1 MAFTLDT
8 LAQELGIDPS
18 TLHAKSDV
26 VAKWNGYLSEA
37 DTKYSQATAAQRDA
51 AESVEQAKRDQT
63 AIDEQITKFGMT
75 EVRVAELEAANA
87 AYKSALEKAKES
99 GLNIDLSG
107 IRQPAAAVTVD
118 PNKTLHDTM
127 RTGFSQMGE
136 ALRVQTRYQSVYG
149 KPFVDDPVRL
159 VDEAIAAKMS
169 VSDYAERKYKF
180 SEETTRQSAAEQ
192 QRKIDEGVQAGV
204 KKWQEDHPVTNGHPG
219 LARGRDSAHSKV
231 FKPRDAKEQSDFRKL
246 SPRDRIAASVSRVR
260 QAVASSA
267 D

>member
-37 DTKYSQATAAQRDA
+37 DTKYSQATAAQREA
-51 AESVEQAKRDQT
+51 VETLEQAKRDQS
-63 AIDEQITKFGMT
+63 AIDDQIQKFGVS
-75 EVRVAELEAANA
+75 EVRVAELESANA
-87 AYKSALEKAKES
+87 AYRSALEKAKES

-107 IRQPAAAVTVD
+107 IRQPTAVTPAD
-118 PNKTLHDTM
+118 PNKTLQDQLK
-127 RTGFSQMGE
+127 TGFSQMGA
-136 ALRVQTRYQSVYG
+136 ALRAQARYQSVYG
-149 KPFVDDPVRL
+149 KPFTDDPVKL
-159 VDEAIAAKMS
+159 IDEAIAARMP
-169 VSDYAERKYKF
+169 VEQYAEQKYKF
-180 SEETTRQSAAEQ
+180 GEETEKQRQSEVQA
-192 QRKIDEGVQAGV
+192 KIDAGVSAGV

-219 LARGRDSAHSKV
+219 LARGRDSVHSKI
-231 FKPRDAKEQSDFRKL
+231 FKPRDAQEQNDFRKM

>member
-51 AESVEQAKRDQT
+51 SESLEQAKRDQS

-75 EVRVAELEAANA
+75 EVRVAELESANA

-107 IRQPAAAVTVD
+107 IRQPAASTPVD
-118 PNKTLHDTM
+118 PNKTLQDQLK
-127 RTGFSQMGE
+127 TGFSQMGA
-136 ALRVQTRYQSVYG
+136 ALRAQARYQAVYG
-149 KPFVDDPVRL
+149 KPFTDDPVKL
-159 VDEAIAAKMS
+159 IDEAIAARIP
-169 VSDYAERKYKF
+169 VEQYAEQKYKF
-180 SEETTRQSAAEQ
+180 GEETEKQSRAALQ
-192 QRKIDEGVQAGV
+192 AKIDEGVQAGV
-204 KKWQEDHPVTNGHPG
+204 TKYKEEHPVTNGHPG
-219 LARGRDSAHSKV
+219 LARGRDSMHSKI
-231 FKPRDAKEQSDFRKL
+231 FKPRDAQEQSDFRKM
-246 SPRDRIAASVSRVR
+246 SPRERIAASVSRVR

>member
-37 DTKYSQATAAQRDA
+37 DTKYSQATTAQKEA
-51 AESVEQAKRDQT
+51 VETLEQAKRDQS
-63 AIDEQITKFGMT
+63 AIDEQIAKFGVN
-75 EVRVAELEAANA
+75 EVRVAELESANA
-87 AYKSALEKAKES
+87 AYLSALNKAKES

-107 IRQPAAAVTVD
+107 IRQPTAATPAD
-118 PNKTLHDTM
+118 PNKTLQDQLK
-127 RTGFSQMGE
+127 TGFSQMGA
-136 ALRVQTRYQSVYG
+136 ALRAQARYQSVYG
-149 KPFVDDPVRL
+149 KPFTDDPVKL
-159 VDEAIAAKMS
+159 IDEAIAAR
-169 VSDYAERKYKF
+169 VPVEQYAEQKYKF
-180 SEETTRQSAAEQ
+180 GEEQARQTKAAEDARVQ
-192 QRKIDEGVQAGV
+192 SGIDAGV

-219 LARGRDSAHSKV
+219 LSRGRDSMHSKI
-231 FKPRDAKEQSDFRKL
+231 FKPRDAQEQSDFRKM